1 MQEEMESIMGTV
13 SRDFD
18 APGDSDKTPTE
29 SHPPSAEET
38 TLVERSDRATG
49 WQLAERGP
57 SWHALALHEVRVM
70 KSYRPNLLLAQT
82 AAASIR
88 SGVFHV
94 LSRTEGLGR
103 GTRLSGRDVF
113 WDGIV

>member
-1 MQEEMESIMGTV
+1 MQEEMEPIMGAV

-18 APGDSDKTPTE
+18 APGDPDKTPTE

-38 TLVERSDRATG
+38 AVVERADRVTG
-49 WQLAERGP
+49 WQLGERGP

-70 KSYRPNLLLAQT
+70 KSYRPNLLLGQT

-94 LSRTEGLGR
+94 LSRPEGLGR
-103 GTRLSGRDVF
+103 GAHLSERDVF